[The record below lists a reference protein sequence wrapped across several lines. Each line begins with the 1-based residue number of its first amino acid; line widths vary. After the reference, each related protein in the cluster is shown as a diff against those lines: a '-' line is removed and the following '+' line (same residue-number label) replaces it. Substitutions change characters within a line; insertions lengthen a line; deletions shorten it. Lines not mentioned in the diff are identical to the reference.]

1 MWTSIAQQ
9 DQLLSTLVLPF
20 KGECLM
26 IAKTTTKSLR
36 SIPKV
41 RDSISFV
48 YVERCRIEQD
58 AKAVAVLQEDGRYI
72 IPCASLTTLM
82 LGPGTAITHAAIK
95 NLADGLCSVQW
106 VGEDGLRFY
115 ASGSHPSSSVERLYH
130 QAKLWADP
138 VQHMEV
144 VRRMYSFRF
153 PEPLKEGL
161 TLEQICGLEGVRVR
175 TVYSRLSKETGVNWK
190 GRSYKLKE
198 WECADPVNRALS
210 VANTCLYA
218 VCQAALNAVGYS
230 TALGFIH
237 IGKPLSFVYDVA
249 DLYKTEITIPVAFK
263 AAAELMPNF
272 ESRTRQ
278 LCREKFVEHRL
289 MQRIIDDV
297 DAILGF
303 RATQEESSPVGSL
316 WDNEKGAVEGGVS
329 YGEELDEEMSV

>member
-1 MWTSIAQQ
+1 MENKP
-9 DQLLSTLVLPF
+9 V
-20 KGECLM
+20 
-26 IAKTTTKSLR
+26 TTNLR

-41 RDSISFV
+41 RDSISYV

-58 AKAVAVLQEDGRYI
+58 ARAVAVLQEDGRYV

-82 LGPGTAITHAAIK
+82 LGPGAVITHAAIK

-138 VQHMEV
+138 AQHLGV
-144 VRRMYSFRF
+144 VRRMYAFRF
-153 PEPLKEGL
+153 TEPLRDGL
-161 TLEQICGLEGVRVR
+161 TLEQIRGLEGVRVR
-175 TVYSRLSKETGVNWK
+175 TVYNRLSKEMGVKWR
-190 GRSYKLKE
+190 GRDYKLKK
-198 WECADPVNRALS
+198 WEHSDPVNRALS
-210 VANTCLYA
+210 AANACLYS
-218 VCQAALNAVGYS
+218 VCQSALNAVGYS

-249 DLYKTEITIPVAFK
+249 DLYKTEITIPAAFK
-263 AAAELMPNF
+263 AASEAHSNL

-278 LCREKFVEHRL
+278 LCREKFAEHRL
-289 MQRIIDDV
+289 MQRIVDDV

-303 RATQEESSPVGSL
+303 RNTKDEADLVGSL
-316 WDNEKGAVEGGVS
+316 WDDKKGSVEGGVS
-329 YGEELDEEMSV
+329 YGEELDEETSV